1 MFGKAKRYRGNM
13 ENNIGASL
21 QKLKTRLNNA
31 VNLDAFFVRCAYYKC
46 AGYGWRYM
54 RGPRMGRNKKNLMM
68 FWGVLTILLTGI
80 AQAESPTSP
89 SHVTGKAK
97 KLYSVIFGIVVE
109 ANGTVR
115 SVRVTRVTDPM
126 SGGVTP
132 VDVPIPEVYVDA
144 AKKFV
149 LDKRYSPKLENGKP
163 VEFYTYFFYDPAN
176 PQVLITEIK

>member
-1 MFGKAKRYRGNM
+1 
-13 ENNIGASL
+13 
-21 QKLKTRLNNA
+21 
-31 VNLDAFFVRCAYYKC
+31 
-46 AGYGWRYM
+46 
-54 RGPRMGRNKKNLMM
+54 MGRNKKNLMM
-68 FWGVLTILLTGI
+68 FWGVLAILLTGI
-80 AQAESPTSP
+80 AKSESLTSP

-149 LDKRYSPKLENGKP
+149 LGGCPEFCVNG
-163 VEFYTYFFYDPAN
+163 VW
-176 PQVLITEIK
+176 VSG